1 MKKALSFVLIVIATI
16 TFSCNKCETCS
27 HTFKLGGVDSTVSY
41 PKTCGNK
48 KDIEKYKQAVQADAA
63 INGSV
68 VTCGEP
74 DHTH

>member
-16 TFSCNKCETCS
+16 TSSCNKCETCS

-41 PKTCGNK
+41 PQTCGNK
-48 KDIEKYKQAVQADAA
+48 KDIEKYEQVVRADAA

-68 VTCGEP
+68 VTCIAP
-74 DHTH
+74 DTK